1 MDDYFKN
8 CKDNYTLLKVHNLQK
23 SINEIIMTYNV
34 NPDPFN
40 YTEMSKVLAG
50 LVYKNALESEGKE

>member
-1 MDDYFKN
+1 MN
-8 CKDNYTLLKVHNLQK
+8 
-23 SINEIIMTYNV
+23 YNV